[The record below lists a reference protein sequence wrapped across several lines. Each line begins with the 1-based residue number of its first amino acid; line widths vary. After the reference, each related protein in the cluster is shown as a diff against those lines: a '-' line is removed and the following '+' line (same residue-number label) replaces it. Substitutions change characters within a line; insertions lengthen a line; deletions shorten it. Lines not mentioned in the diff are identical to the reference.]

1 MDGGKLMTKQ
11 LFVPEVPEDLN
22 REYTVTLT
30 EGQISTI
37 LYCLEGYVAGLDDC
51 IPQEGDEQLIK
62 DVDNIFGTLEGVVDK
77 YYDEQKEIVQSLYN
91 SQVDRLVDSLEAN

>member
-1 MDGGKLMTKQ
+1 MDGGKLITKQ
-11 LFVPEVPEDLN
+11 LFVTEIPEDLN

-91 SQVDRLVDSLEAN
+91 SQVDRLVDSMEAN

>member
-1 MDGGKLMTKQ
+1 MTKQ

-91 SQVDRLVDSLEAN
+91 SQVDRLVDSMEAN

>member
-1 MDGGKLMTKQ
+1 MTKQ

-30 EGQISTI
+30 EGKISTI

-91 SQVDRLVDSLEAN
+91 SQVDRLVDSMEAN

>member
-1 MDGGKLMTKQ
+1 MTKQ
-11 LFVPEVPEDLN
+11 LFVPDVPEDLN

-91 SQVDRLVDSLEAN
+91 SQVDRLVDSMEAN

>member
-91 SQVDRLVDSLEAN
+91 SQVDRLVDSMEAN

>member
-1 MDGGKLMTKQ
+1 MTKQ

-62 DVDNIFGTLEGVVDK
+62 DVDNIFEKLEGTVDK
-77 YYDEQKEIVQSLYN
+77 YYDVQTCIADGTDYSDC
-91 SQVDRLVDSLEAN
+91 VDRLVDSMEVS

>member
-1 MDGGKLMTKQ
+1 MTKQ

>member
-51 IPQEGDEQLIK
+51 EDVQNVFYNFEFDEKDLALI
-62 DVDNIFGTLEGVVDK
+62 
-77 YYDEQKEIVQSLYN
+77 EQ
-91 SQVDRLVDSLEAN
+91 

>member
-1 MDGGKLMTKQ
+1 MTKQ

-62 DVDNIFGTLEGVVDK
+62 DVDNIFGTLEGIVDK

-91 SQVDRLVDSLEAN
+91 SQVDRLVDSMEAN